1 MMTLY
6 QLLSIQQNEDQP
18 VNFKC
23 LEVTIE
29 NHIAHVK
36 LNRPNELNSMNIDFW
51 KELPMAI
58 REIDQRAEA
67 RVVVLSSTGKHFS
80 AGMDL
85 AVFTNPNSIPMKGD
99 PARMAENLRRAVL
112 QLQNAFSI
120 LEDIRIPVLA
130 AIQGGCI
137 GGAVDMVSAC
147 DSRYCTEDT
156 FFTIKETQLGMTA
169 DLGTMQRLPHL
180 IPQGIM
186 RELAYTGRK
195 FDAQEA
201 KEIGLVNKVFSSQE
215 DMLKGVMEVA
225 QLIAKQS
232 PMAVAGCK
240 EMINYSRDHSVA
252 DSLKYMATWQSGMF
266 RPQDM
271 MKCFAAKAQKSDP
284 DFEPLWP
291 VKSLFS

>member
-1 MMTLY
+1 M
-6 QLLSIQQNEDQP
+6 S
-18 VNFKC
+18 FKS
-23 LEVTIE
+23 LEVSIE
-29 NHIAHVK
+29 NYIAHVK
-36 LNRPNELNSMNIDFW
+36 LNRPNELNSMNTDFW
-51 KELPMAI
+51 KELPVAI
-58 REIDQRAEA
+58 NEIDSKAEA
-67 RVVVLSSTGKHFS
+67 RVIVISSTGKHFS

-85 AVFTNPNSIPMKGD
+85 AVFTSPNSIPMNGD

-112 QLQNAFSI
+112 QLQQAFNV
-120 LEDIRIPVLA
+120 LEEVRIPVLV

-169 DLGTMQRLPHL
+169 DLGTLQRLPHL
-180 IPQGIM
+180 IPQGVM

-195 FDAQEA
+195 FHAQEA
-201 KEIGLVNKVFSSQE
+201 KEIGLVNKVYPTQE
-215 DMLKGVMEVA
+215 AMLEGVMDVA
-225 QLIAKQS
+225 REIAKQS

-271 MKCFAAKAQKSDP
+271 MKCFGAKAQKVDP
-284 DFEPLWP
+284 DFEPLLP
-291 VKSLFS
+291 IKPLFS

>member
-1 MMTLY
+1 MSFKSLTVTL
-6 QLLSIQQNEDQP
+6 
-18 VNFKC
+18 
-23 LEVTIE
+23 E
-29 NHIAHVK
+29 NHIAQVT
-36 LNRPNELNSMNIDFW
+36 LNRPEQLNAMNIDFW
-51 KELPMAI
+51 KELPVAI
-58 REIDQRAEA
+58 REIDEQAVA
-67 RVVVLSSTGKHFS
+67 RVIVLSSTGKHFS

-85 AVFTNPNSIPMKGD
+85 AVFTSSNSIPMQGD

-112 QLQNAFSI
+112 QLQDAFNI
-120 LEDIRIPVLA
+120 LEEVRIPVLV

-137 GGAVDMVSAC
+137 GGAVDMISAC
-147 DSRYCTEDT
+147 DSRYCTQDS

-169 DLGTMQRLPHL
+169 DLGTLQRLPRL
-180 IPQGIM
+180 IPQGVM

-201 KEIGLVNKVFSSQE
+201 KEIGLVNKVYASHE
-215 DMLKGVMEVA
+215 EMLAGVMAIA
-225 QLIAKQS
+225 QQIAEQS

-271 MKCFAAKAQKSDP
+271 MKCFAAKAQKTTP
-284 DFEPLWP
+284 DFDPLLP
-291 VKSLFS
+291 KKPLFS